1 MYGAMI
7 LALAF
12 GYGPDEDAAAAL
24 ALAQRPVE
32 KENVKP
38 KTETY
43 DEAMATANNLRLRVV
58 VSVGVQVR
66 NIDSA
71 KCVAV
76 ADSSF
81 KGYPA
86 KCVIVSNTDGSWRAT
101 LPATATDDDILTCE
115 QQRTVSRPASPFDNR
130 PAADDNGPWLPV
142 GEQKAVRDMWP
153 EGVPFPSTLKF
164 YRLPKAS
171 QVVAAYQSQVVPIIR
186 FTGIKGDA
194 DNINREFPY
203 TTSGGMDYAEPGT
216 WRNVTGL
223 AIPEG
228 KRIEAWRQF
237 KPLHNGSNYQDESA
251 LFWQFPKGTEV
262 FDVLIRKNKD
272 GSEHIFTVRKRT
284 KVESDKWDDG
294 SSFFPDVDGEEQ
306 KQLLTSDSP
315 RTKRLLGSALGFR
328 FRQVPKIET
337 TKVKFKETDSRLAMT
352 DGGHFFPPGFKGTP
366 VSCNKCHSIP
376 SLDNQKGRGELS
388 GEIAAYGGPMLRGM
402 DSVYS
407 WYPTRADMLAVSSND
422 ANPPAVTPID
432 YRWPVKFLGDY
443 K

>member
-32 KENVKP
+32 KKHEEKA
-38 KTETY
+38 ETY
-43 DEAMATANNLRLRVV
+43 SQAQVRAIEEKLPLVV
-58 VSVGVQVR
+58 YVGVPRR
-66 NIDSA
+66 NIRSTIA
-71 KCVAV
+71 
-76 ADSSF
+76 SSSQGF
-81 KGYPA
+81 PGYPA
-86 KCVIVSNTDGSWRAT
+86 QCIIVSNTDGSWRAT
-101 LPATATDDDILTCE
+101 LPATATDDEIHNGRMVSQPARPFD
-115 QQRTVSRPASPFDNR
+115 SRPT
-130 PAADDNGPWLPV
+130 ADDNGPWLPV
-142 GEQKAVRDMWP
+142 GEQKAVKDMWP

-228 KRIEAWRQF
+228 KKIEAWRQF

-284 KVESDKWDDG
+284 KVEDSKWDDG

-306 KQLLTSDSP
+306 KQMLVSDSP
-315 RTKRLLGSALGFR
+315 RTRRLLGSALGFR

-337 TKVKFKETDSRLAMT
+337 AKVKFKETDPRLAMT

-407 WYPTRADMLAVSSND
+407 WYPTRADLLAVSSND

-443 K
+443 R